1 MVKISS
7 PQSLGSA
14 LRQTR
19 TALRIPAADM
29 AAMVSTNPVTLRK
42 LEQGDATTAIR
53 TLFALLDELGLE
65 LHISLPPG
73 VDPVPLTDRK
83 DKPRRTR
90 VQP

>member
-1 MVKISS
+1 MVKIKS
-7 PQSLGSA
+7 PVALGAA

-29 AAMVSTNPVTLRK
+29 AAMVNTNPVTLRK
-42 LEQGDATTAIR
+42 LESGNATTAIS

-65 LHISLPPG
+65 LHVSFPPG
-73 VDPVPLTDRK
+73 VDPAPLADQQG
-83 DKPRRTR
+83 KPRRTR